1 MERGFVVIDGEADE
15 LNHTFVYAERLHVDA
30 RPSKLSPKV
39 SLWARTTRTR
49 PPVSAVGFVALGKRS
64 SARDTQAQLCGDWL
78 RDLIR
83 SLSDS

>member
-49 PPVSAVGFVALGKRS
+49 PPVSAVGFVALGKAKLRARYT
-64 SARDTQAQLCGDWL
+64 SAIVWGLAA
-78 RDLIR
+78 
-83 SLSDS
+83 